1 MTARIDD
8 FHQPVLVD
16 DIIQNV
22 IVQDKI
28 SICRF
33 ADLQIWRFGDL
44 EIWRFGDLEI
54 WRFQISEPRVQSSD
68 VNRVKHWCTEKSIL
82 IRFHE
87 LIQKS
92 ILQLYNFS
100 KFSNRF
106 AVCAHIH

>member
-33 ADLQIWRFGDL
+33 ADLQICRFADL
-44 EIWRFGDLEI
+44 QICRFADL
-54 WRFQISEPRVQSSD
+54 QSSEFRVQSSD

-92 ILQLYNFS
+92 ILQLYNLS